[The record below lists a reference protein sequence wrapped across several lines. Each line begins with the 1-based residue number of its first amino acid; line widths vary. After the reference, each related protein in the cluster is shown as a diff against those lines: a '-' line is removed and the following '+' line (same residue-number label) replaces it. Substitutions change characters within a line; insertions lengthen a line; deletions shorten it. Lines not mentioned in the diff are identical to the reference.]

1 MSNCTATKT
10 DVNTYELEFMID
22 RNAYDQETDKAFRK
36 NASRLNIPGFR
47 RGKAPRSIIEKMY
60 GKDVFANE
68 AIDALLPEA
77 YGNAVKETGLQVV
90 DRPDVDVLSIDE
102 EGVHLKATVTVKP
115 EVTLP
120 DYVGIKASKPSSSV
134 SPEEVDK
141 EIENVR
147 KRNARVLDVED
158 RPVQTDDEVTI
169 DYEGFVDDQP
179 FDGGT
184 DAGYKLKIGSG
195 SFIPGFEDQIIG
207 HSKDEEFDIFV
218 TFPEDYHASELAGKE
233 ARFHI
238 ALHDIQTSVLPDLDD
253 EFVKDVSEFD
263 TVDEYRASVEKK
275 LAENKEKSAD
285 RSVKEQLRKYLTEH
299 ATIDVPKCM
308 VDREIEDRVNNYLYR
323 LESQGI
329 TWEMYSQ
336 YFGETKE
343 QLAEKM
349 RPESDQSVRLSLVL
363 EKIAEKEEL
372 SVDSDEL
379 DKKFEELA
387 KRYGMEVENIKAH
400 IDVEALKASM
410 LEDKAMEFVQAKAV
424 IEEQQKA
431 ENGEGS
437 GEKAE

>member
-36 NASRLNIPGFR
+36 NASRLNMPGFR

-184 DAGYKLKIGSG
+184 DAGDRMFRFPLFYKKGEEHG
-195 SFIPGFEDQIIG
+195 DQNREQDG
-207 HSKDEEFDIFV
+207 
-218 TFPEDYHASELAGKE
+218 
-233 ARFHI
+233 
-238 ALHDIQTSVLPDLDD
+238 PD
-253 EFVKDVSEFD
+253 
-263 TVDEYRASVEKK
+263 A
-275 LAENKEKSAD
+275 AD
-285 RSVKEQLRKYLTEH
+285 HV
-299 ATIDVPKCM
+299 
-308 VDREIEDRVNNYLYR
+308 
-323 LESQGI
+323 
-329 TWEMYSQ
+329 
-336 YFGETKE
+336 
-343 QLAEKM
+343 
-349 RPESDQSVRLSLVL
+349 
-363 EKIAEKEEL
+363 
-372 SVDSDEL
+372 
-379 DKKFEELA
+379 
-387 KRYGMEVENIKAH
+387 
-400 IDVEALKASM
+400 
-410 LEDKAMEFVQAKAV
+410 
-424 IEEQQKA
+424 
-431 ENGEGS
+431 
-437 GEKAE
+437 